1 MKHERPRAQ
10 VKLWRAP
17 ALDNMEFLHASYPAH
32 AFPRHMHEEYIIGVM
47 VGGVEA
53 LCHQGATHTA
63 PAGSLLLLNPG
74 EWHTNYAVG
83 ETGFAYRTLYPPIDL
98 VRQAAHEL
106 LGREQDAP
114 SLRGPVIAGDP
125 VTRRRLLQ
133 LHAAIEQH
141 ASALEQETRF
151 LAALAP
157 LLTRYRRDPAALP
170 PVRSE
175 RVYVRQ
181 VRDYLEAHAAE
192 DVSLIRLSRLT
203 GLSRF
208 HLLRAFRDEVG
219 VSPFQYQTQLR
230 IARARRLLRGGCP
243 IAEVALEVGFVD
255 QSHLTR
261 QFKRWVGVT
270 PGQYAHDRNNL
281 QDIRLR
287 T

>member
-1 MKHERPRAQ
+1 MKTECQRER

-17 ALDNMEFLHASYPAH
+17 GLDDMEFLHASYTTH
-32 AFPRHMHEEYIIGVM
+32 AFPRHMHEEYVIGVM

-53 LCHQGATHTA
+53 LRHEGATHTA
-63 PAGSLLLLNPG
+63 PAGSLLLINPG
-74 EWHTNYAVG
+74 EWHTNYAAG

-98 VRQAAHEL
+98 VRRAAAEIF
-106 LGREQDAP
+106 GREQDAP
-114 SLRGPVIAGDP
+114 GLRGPVAAGDS

-141 ASALEQETRF
+141 ASALEQEARF

-157 LLTRYRRDPAALP
+157 LLVWYCCDPAALP
-170 PVRSE
+170 PVRAE
-175 RVYVRQ
+175 RRYVQQ

-192 DVSLIRLSRLT
+192 DVSLTRLSRLT

-208 HLLRAFRDEVG
+208 HLLRAFRDDVG
-219 VSPFQYQTQLR
+219 ASPFQYQTQLR
-230 IARARRLLRGGCP
+230 IARARRLLRSGCP

-270 PGQYAHDRNNL
+270 PGQYALDRNNL
-281 QDIRLR
+281 QDISS
-287 T
+287 